1 VLQVAEDMQK
11 AQKQIDDMN
20 SQLKESKTRL
30 VLEFSAY
37 FVSLACWVR
46 SASNVP
52 LFAYYEMFI
61 LTAFCLSVPIAL
73 CHMAAMLS
81 PRRIK
86 NFIFARLNSFSSFSL
101 QG

>member
-1 VLQVAEDMQK
+1 MLQVAEEMQK

-46 SASNVP
+46 STSNVP
-52 LFAYYEMFI
+52 LFAYY
-61 LTAFCLSVPIAL
+61 
-73 CHMAAMLS
+73 
-81 PRRIK
+81 
-86 NFIFARLNSFSSFSL
+86 
-101 QG
+101 